1 MGKTKSEN
9 SNAHPGA
16 PAENA
21 PEVALSGT
29 AGGDVV
35 NLCRGSGWARTFSVF
50 EVAENTTEFGVL
62 VKEEERVASKCRQA
76 EDKTNPSA
84 TSLTKEEAYR
94 RQMHGV

>member
-9 SNAHPGA
+9 SNAHPEA

-21 PEVALSGT
+21 PEVALSG
-29 AGGDVV
+29 AARGDVV
-35 NLCRGSGWARTFSVF
+35 SLCRGSGWGRTFSVF
-50 EVAENTTEFGVL
+50 EVAENTTEFRLL

-84 TSLTKEEAYR
+84 TSLTKDEAYR
-94 RQMHGV
+94 RQMHCV